1 MGTTFTFT
9 EGICE
14 VTVRR
19 PDLTPE
25 ERAVRMKDIERAA
38 AGLLRAYDRQQLRKA
53 AEERRRA
60 ANG

>member
-25 ERAVRMKDIERAA
+25 ERAARMKDIERAA